1 MDFEVRP
8 SSKLGAR
15 DLTCIKS
22 YPLDDAMVTRVTAS
36 QRRPL
41 PSQILGTYF
50 WFRCWSSKLTLT
62 TLSLMKHRTRGIA
75 QHAAVLI

>member
-1 MDFEVRP
+1 VDFEVRP

-22 YPLDDAMVTRVTAS
+22 YPLDDAMVTAS

-41 PSQILGTYF
+41 PRQILGTF
-50 WFRCWSSKLTLT
+50 LVPVLVVQA
-62 TLSLMKHRTRGIA
+62 HADDVIANEDRTRGIA